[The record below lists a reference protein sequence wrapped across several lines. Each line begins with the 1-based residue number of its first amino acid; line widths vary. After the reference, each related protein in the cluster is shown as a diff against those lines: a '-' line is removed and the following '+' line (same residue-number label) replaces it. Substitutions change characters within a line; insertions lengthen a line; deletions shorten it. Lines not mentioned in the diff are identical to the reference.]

1 MGDRGGNALLR
12 VQDPVRA
19 SSYFD
24 FRSVLTVTPGKYLRA
39 KIGEDRDVWTSE
51 KKCGQYVLLHKA
63 LHQQKPDGTSSKHS
77 ARLAGLCASCSG
89 AVARWLV
96 FTGPNLRLRGARLF
110 QIEYRDRDY
119 QTHVYFWNNPA
130 ALRKQ
135 RRNAKPLCVW
145 RQSLRRRYSY
155 GAFLEK
161 HEKLDDAIAQY
172 RQALQIDPRFVD
184 AHIDLA
190 SELFAN
196 GELQEAKAHYL
207 E

>member
-1 MGDRGGNALLR
+1 MGDRGGNAPLR

-19 SSYFD
+19 SSYFG

-119 QTHVYFWNNPA
+119 QTHVYRRRDRLRAPA
-130 ALRKQ
+130 FLLQWVHLESTGKST
-135 RRNAKPLCVW
+135 
-145 RQSLRRRYSY
+145 RQSLGIGGGTADVSTKGFLPSWALHGEMGGCFCHSSWSTLVQGGAHPWESTRAPRHDRR
-155 GAFLEK
+155 
-161 HEKLDDAIAQY
+161 
-172 RQALQIDPRFVD
+172 
-184 AHIDLA
+184 
-190 SELFAN
+190 
-196 GELQEAKAHYL
+196 
-207 E
+207 